1 MLRVFCLSWGVALLW
16 MGIPT
21 ALLAQQ
27 DEDLHKYFDD
37 GGLSAR
43 KNIVSTNLLS
53 PISGVVGLRYERGIG
68 KRFAIEVGAYKLI
81 PFYLYE
87 LILPINFYFSYFEPK
102 GGWGI
107 SLSPHVYFF
116 DKAPEYHYMGPRYGF
131 RKHSLQNGATVAV
144 HDLTIDYGFNAFLG
158 KHFMFCYDLG
168 VGYRRMI
175 FDGSA
180 APAMSYLPRLET
192 HGSLYSFLSIGIGV
206 MF

>member
-1 MLRVFCLSWGVALLW
+1 MLCMAA
-16 MGIPT
+16 PT
-21 ALLAQQ
+21 TLMAQE
-27 DEDLHKYFDD
+27 EDLHKYFDD

-53 PISGVVGLRYERGIG
+53 PISGVVGLRYERAIG
-68 KRFAIEVGAYKLI
+68 KRLAIEVGAYKLI
-81 PFYLYE
+81 PFYLHE
-87 LILPINFYFSYFEPK
+87 MTKPINFYFSDFEPK

-144 HDLTIDYGFNAFLG
+144 HDLTIDYGYNLLRG
-158 KHFMFCYDLG
+158 ENFMFCFDIGL
-168 VGYRRMI
+168 GYRRMI
-175 FDGSA
+175 FDGSTA
-180 APAMSYLPRLET
+180 TVMSYLPSTET
-192 HGSLYSFLSIGIGV
+192 RGTVYSFFSLGIGV